1 LWQPSRF
8 DTTEKLPEEVVMNF
22 HRSARIAALLSALG
36 WATLAGS
43 GLVAAAE
50 SVSKETA
57 QQAIENAK
65 IAVKKTDG
73 VGYLWRDTDKLL
85 KEAEEALS
93 KGDNAVAVKNADSA
107 KFQAEAGYEQYLQ
120 QRNAKPPF

>member
-85 KEAEEALS
+85 KEAEEAFS